1 MKALIAEVF
10 TRFGARKGKPLE
22 PGWIT
27 PTFKKPNPDPESGG
41 ATAARFKAATP
52 ADTAAKSLSA
62 LPPLTKLGTLASPD
76 YVNAL
81 NQRIERFRERVAAL
95 ERFKESGKDNVNKQP
110 KR

>member
-22 PGWIT
+22 PGWMT
-27 PTFKKPNPDPESGG
+27 RS
-41 ATAARFKAATP
+41 
-52 ADTAAKSLSA
+52 AKSGPEPDVGVARSARSTSAKSADAAGTALSA

-76 YVNAL
+76 YVSAL
-81 NQRIERFRERVAAL
+81 NQRIERFKERVAAL
-95 ERFKESGKDNVNKQP
+95 ERFKEPGTDHVNKQP